1 MNAAIVDVTTD
12 RSTGIGASDAPAV
25 LGLSPWRTPLE
36 VFLEKTGR
44 AAPQAESLPM
54 RIGKALEPV
63 VLEAFSE
70 RTGLTVARRQERI
83 RCPRFPWRWATVD
96 AVTGDALVEAK
107 TSGEFSEWGDEGTD
121 QIPRHYI
128 VQVQHALACTG
139 LALAYVPVLI
149 AGRDFRLY
157 EVARDE
163 SIIEAI
169 TCAERDFWARI
180 ERNDPPPLTSAND
193 VRIRWPVDNGASVV
207 ASDEDLIRIES
218 LRRLKADGKALQS
231 DIEELE
237 LALKERLGEA
247 ASLIESDGTV
257 LATWRASKAPVRLD
271 TKALQAAHPELC
283 LKFSKVGAP
292 VRRFLLKE

>member
-12 RSTGIGASDAPAV
+12 RNTGIGASDAPAV

-83 RCPRFPWRWATVD
+83 YCPRFPWRWATVD
-96 AVTGDALVEAK
+96 AIAGDALVEAK
-107 TSGEFSEWGDEGTD
+107 TSGEFAEWGDEGTD

-139 LALAYVPVLI
+139 LKLAYVPVLI
-149 AGRDFRLY
+149 AGREFRVY
-157 EVARDE
+157 EIARDE
-163 SIIEAI
+163 SIIEVV
-169 TCAERDFWARI
+169 TEWEREFWARI
-180 ERNDPPPLTSAND
+180 ERNDPPPLTNAND
-193 VRIRWPVDNGASVV
+193 VRIRWPEDNGRIVV
-207 ASDEDLIRIES
+207 ANEEDL
-218 LRRLKADGKALQS
+218 LRVDGLRKLKADRDALEAN
-231 DIEELE
+231 IEELE
-237 LALKERLGEA
+237 LGLKERIAEA
-247 ASLIESDGTV
+247 SSLVDSYGRALI
-257 LATWRASKAPVRLD
+257 TWKASKAPMRLD
-271 TKALQAAHPELC
+271 TQALKAAHPELYQQFC
-283 LKFSKVGAP
+283 KTGAP